1 MYEEQY
7 LISTGMPL
15 DAALTLCHTLRR
27 EGELETFMKEYTRD
41 VCKLQSFTAPQAGRR
56 LHREGHIKSA

>member
-27 EGELETFMKEYTRD
+27 EGELENFLKEYTQD
-41 VCKLQSFTAPQAGRR
+41 VCKLQR
-56 LHREGHIKSA
+56 LALSCESR

>member
-1 MYEEQY
+1 MHEEQY

-27 EGELETFMKEYTRD
+27 EGELETFMKEYQED
-41 VCKLQSFTAPQAGRR
+41 VRQFQR
-56 LHREGHIKSA
+56 LALSCESR